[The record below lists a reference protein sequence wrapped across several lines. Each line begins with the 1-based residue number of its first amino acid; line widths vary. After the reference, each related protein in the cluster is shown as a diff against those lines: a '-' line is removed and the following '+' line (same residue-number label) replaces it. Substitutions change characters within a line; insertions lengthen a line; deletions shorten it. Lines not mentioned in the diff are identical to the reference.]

1 MTTTSTRVVLLA
13 HGSRDPRWRAPF
25 ERLAAVLARDLG
37 GERVR
42 MAYMEFASPSLA
54 DVAAE
59 AARDGITRLSVLPLF
74 MAGGGHVDHDIPVLA
89 REVESR
95 HAGMAV
101 EVAGAIGE
109 EPRVVAAIEEIARDL
124 IERHAPLGALG
135 SREPRG

>member
-1 MTTTSTRVVLLA
+1 MTMPSTRVVLLA

-25 ERLAAVLARDLG
+25 ERLAGTLARDLG
-37 GERVR
+37 AARVR
-42 MAYMEFASPSLA
+42 MAYMEFASPSLV

-59 AARDGITRLSVLPLF
+59 AARDGVTRLSVLPLF

-89 REVESR
+89 REVEGR
-95 HAGMAV
+95 HPGMIV

-124 IERHAPLGALG
+124 IEAHAPVT
-135 SREPRG
+135 PRSPRT